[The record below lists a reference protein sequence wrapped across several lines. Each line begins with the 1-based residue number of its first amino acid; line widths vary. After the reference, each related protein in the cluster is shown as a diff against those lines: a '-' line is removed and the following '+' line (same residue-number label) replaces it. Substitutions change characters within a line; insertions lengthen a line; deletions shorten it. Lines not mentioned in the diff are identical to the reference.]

1 MNELD
6 QQVLEQSIQ
15 LLKQGK
21 TLYLCSI
28 LSTYGSAPRPV
39 GSLFAT
45 DGYLRLGSISGGCVE
60 DAFIQLIQQ
69 NQLTNSQCVFDYGT
83 HIAPDHTKYELPC
96 GGHIQLLVEKIN
108 GDNIPEL
115 QQWLKQA
122 QQNQDFFRCV
132 NLKTAER
139 QIYLQAPFHLDPNW
153 VLQSYEQKYQLLLIG
168 ISQVSEQLARLAAK
182 ANFTVRLCDM
192 REEYAPHWHWP
203 ASNDGIDIIW
213 QGPDIFVEKYVT
225 AKTAVLALAHDPRVD
240 DLAMM
245 AALESNAFYIGA
257 LGSSRTSAKRRERLK
272 RIGEYS
278 EEELNRLHA
287 PIGLPIGS
295 RTPFEIAIAILADL
309 IAAKNDIHLIME

>member
-6 QQVLEQSIQ
+6 QQVLQQSIS
-15 LLKQGK
+15 LLQQGK

-28 LSTYGSAPRPV
+28 LSTYGSAPRPI

-45 DGYLRLGSISGGCVE
+45 DGQVRLGAISGGCVE

-69 NQLTNSQCVFDYGT
+69 NQLTNSQCTFDYGT
-83 HIAPDHTKYELPC
+83 HIAPNQSQYELPC
-96 GGHIQLLVEKIN
+96 GGHIQLLIEKVTAEN
-108 GDNIPEL
+108 LPQL
-115 QQWLKQA
+115 QQWLQYA
-122 QQNQDFFRCV
+122 QQNQDFFRTV
-132 NLKTAER
+132 NLTTGER
-139 QIYLQAPFHLDPNW
+139 QISHQHPFNLGEDW
-153 VLQSYEQKYQLLLIG
+153 VQQNYEQKYQLLLIG

-182 ANFTVRLCDM
+182 ANFSVRLCDM

-203 ASNDGIDIIW
+203 ATEGGIDVLW
-213 QGPDIFVEKYVT
+213 QGPDIFVEKYAN

-245 AALESNAFYIGA
+245 AALESKAFYIGA
-257 LGSSRTSAKRRERLK
+257 LGSRRTSAKRRERLE

-278 EEELNRLHA
+278 QTELNRLHA

-309 IAAKNDIHLIME
+309 IAAKNGLHLIQE